1 MATSVKEKCT
11 HSFKATSRKGV
22 LEVESFSLNKRGK
35 PQNKEVVTTVFE
47 CDMCGEHKEYPDSW
61 EKNFRLLP
69 VKAAAAVAAKAV
81 KKAAPVA
88 ARTAKKSVTVA
99 ARAVKKAAPVAA
111 RTAKKK
117 KSSA

>member
-1 MATSVKEKCT
+1 MAISVKEICT
-11 HSFKATSRKGV
+11 HNFKATNRKGI

-47 CDMCGEHKEYPDSW
+47 CEMCGEHKEYPDSW

-69 VKAAAAVAAKAV
+69 PKAAAAAPKAVKAV
-81 KKAAPVA
+81 KKAVP
-88 ARTAKKSVTVA
+88 
-99 ARAVKKAAPVAA
+99 ARAVKKAAPARVVKKTAPVVSKAA
-111 RTAKKK
+111 AKKK